1 MTTMGV
7 SIAVPEPFGG
17 ELRDKRAAFGDPA
30 AATVPSHITLL
41 PPFEVADYEVEA
53 LADSL
58 TAVASAHEP
67 FVMSLRS
74 TGTFRPNSPVVFVAV
89 CEGISNIE
97 RLAAAVRQKVG
108 DEAAQFPFHPH
119 VTVAHDLDE
128 VSLDR
133 AFVDLAQFE
142 ATFSVNAFVLYKHED
157 STGWV
162 PSIEFS
168 LG

>member
-7 SIAVPEPFGG
+7 SIAVPEPYGS
-17 ELRDKRAAFGDPA
+17 ELREKRAAFGDPA
-30 AATVPSHITLL
+30 AATVPSHVTLL
-41 PPFEVADYEVEA
+41 PPFEVADDEVGA

-58 TAVASAHEP
+58 TAVASAHQP

-74 TGTFRPNSPVVFVAV
+74 TGTFRPSSPVVFIAV
-89 CEGISNIE
+89 REGISNVE
-97 RLAAAVRQKVG
+97 MLAAAVRQKIG

-119 VTVAHDLDE
+119 VTVAHHLDE
-128 VSLDR
+128 ASLDH
-133 AFVDLAQFE
+133 AFVDLAHYE
-142 ATFSVNAFVLYKHED
+142 ATFPVNSFVLYKHED

-162 PSIEFS
+162 PSMEFS

>member
-30 AATVPSHITLL
+30 AATVPSHVTLL
-41 PPFEVADYEVEA
+41 PPFEVADDEVEA
-53 LADSL
+53 LAESL
-58 TAVASAHEP
+58 TVVASAHEP

-74 TGTFRPNSPVVFVAV
+74 TGTFRPDSPVVFIPVS
-89 CEGISNIE
+89 EGISNIE
-97 RLAAAVRQKVG
+97 MLAAAVRQKIG

-119 VTVAHDLDE
+119 VTVAHHLDDA
-128 VSLDR
+128 SLDH
-133 AFVDLAQFE
+133 AFADLAHYE
-142 ATFSVNAFVLYKHED
+142 ATFSVHAFVLYKHED

-162 PSIEFS
+162 PSMEFS